1 MTPPLSS
8 SVLTPPFS
16 VSCRLRLLL
25 LHATATGPWH
35 PSARAEGIP
44 GARAHALYANS
55 ESVPHVRYLPAPVRI
70 PSQLYTSAICRPRCV
85 FRVSCTLPLSAGP
98 GAYSESV
105 VHFRYLP
112 APVRIPSQLYTSA
125 ICRPRCVFRVS
136 CTLPLSAGPGAY
148 SESVVHFR
156 YLPAPVRIPSQLY
169 SDFSYLPAPVRTFS
183 TFATPTLES
192 LHSAASGPAQSET
205 IARAWVYRRRA
216 RRIVLSP
223 LLLIRL
229 RQSSESARRS
239 IRTKQSGRKCH
250 LDFVDRDRE
259 SIGKARARRQRPS
272 GRPHLRELR
281 PVMSDVR

>member
-1 MTPPLSS
+1 MSSASSAAPCHSDWSVAPECTCGGNLRGAGTRPL
-8 SVLTPPFS
+8 
-16 VSCRLRLLL
+16 R
-25 LHATATGPWH
+25 
-35 PSARAEGIP
+35 
-44 GARAHALYANS
+44 
-55 ESVPHVRYLPAPVRI
+55 
-70 PSQLYTSAICRPRCV
+70 Q
-85 FRVSCTLPLSAGP
+85 FRVSSTRPLSAGP

-112 APVRIPSQLYTSA
+112 APVR
-125 ICRPRCVFRVS
+125 
-136 CTLPLSAGPGAY
+136 
-148 SESVVHFR
+148 
-156 YLPAPVRIPSQLY
+156 
-169 SDFSYLPAPVRTFS
+169 TFS
-183 TFATPTLES
+183 TFATPTSES